1 VETGLRCDGG
11 VDGDDSRE
19 VFRTVDL
26 ALRVGEVVMSSG
38 AGAADVYA
46 SVLAVTR
53 AGGLRHVH
61 LDTTFGT
68 LTISVQSAPEVPP
81 QTYVRTVTYRGLDY
95 GLLTEVDHL
104 VRELSH
110 GDIDARAASR
120 RLNEI
125 RSAPRPYP
133 RWAVSAASGLM
144 AAGIGLL
151 LQGSV
156 LVVAIAFVT
165 AVLIDQLL
173 QLMSRRRIPNFYQR
187 VAGAL
192 LVTLVAHGLYVL
204 DVPVSPSVI
213 VAAGIVLLLSGITL
227 VGAVQDAI
235 TGYYVTA
242 SARMFEALLLTGGI
256 IAGVSMGLALGIR
269 LGYELPLT
277 ARAASALDDLPLAL
291 VGGAL
296 VSVGFALT
304 CYAPV
309 RALLPIAA
317 AAVTAQAIDVVLV
330 TARLGQ
336 AASAAAAAVLVGIVS
351 YTLAGRFRVPPLV
364 VIVSGIVG
372 LLPGLTIYR
381 GLFLLLTERDVGGFF
396 ALLTAASVGVG
407 LASGVLLGEYV
418 AQPLKQRARR
428 LENRLAGPRL
438 VGPLRLPTRRERRQR
453 RARKAGERPGS
464 DSGAAD

>member
-1 VETGLRCDGG
+1 VN
-11 VDGDDSRE
+11 GDDSRE

-110 GDIDARAASR
+110 GDIDAGAASR

-213 VAAGIVLLLSGITL
+213 VAAGIVLLLAGITL

-336 AASAAAAAVLVGIVS
+336 AASAAAAA
-351 YTLAGRFRVPPLV
+351 
-364 VIVSGIVG
+364 
-372 LLPGLTIYR
+372 
-381 GLFLLLTERDVGGFF
+381 D
-396 ALLTAASVGVG
+396 AA
-407 LASGVLLGEYV
+407 
-418 AQPLKQRARR
+418 
-428 LENRLAGPRL
+428 
-438 VGPLRLPTRRERRQR
+438 
-453 RARKAGERPGS
+453 
-464 DSGAAD
+464 